1 MTFDFESLSAKV
13 GPLLRIDLSQEGHG
27 EKKFQKF
34 SQKFVSFRQ
43 KMLDFV
49 KKCCLKK
56 FFLHR
61 DLQNFCHVEHQET
74 KKNWKKK
81 FVRRSKIFLKVLLR
95 SVRFSWNHFFRSRQW
110 KIFFFRNGKNLQK
123 TSNWKNNYFNFLQI
137 FHFRKN
143 TISFLNG
150 SA

>member
-74 KKNWKKK
+74 KKIGK
-81 FVRRSKIFLKVLLR
+81 
-95 SVRFSWNHFFRSRQW
+95 
-110 KIFFFRNGKNLQK
+110 KNLSEGQK
-123 TSNWKNNYFNFLQI
+123 YF
-137 FHFRKN
+137 
-143 TISFLNG
+143 
-150 SA
+150 